1 MNIIYSNENE
11 QTTAIFRNMNE
22 SYIMNKMYRHKR
34 TYIVILRIHTHT
46 HTQIERD

>member
-22 SYIMNKMYRHKR
+22 SYIMNKMYRRKR

-46 HTQIERD
+46 HTHTHR